1 MKDGYLVDTPAP
13 GKYLS
18 VVATSDVPF
27 SKFYLPDNLP
37 PEIDLSDE
45 VIHAY
50 GAAMHSLGR
59 LDGFWSEIED
69 PEAVFGLFVYKE
81 AEQSSQVE
89 GTRVTVSD
97 MYEEGEDSKD
107 VREARNYA
115 SALKKAAKRLSEEGR
130 SRKNLSNEL
139 LKDLHRELM
148 EEGRSEE
155 DDPIPGEFRPSYVW
169 IDESTNLGKQ
179 IRFVPPK
186 SEIVVSK
193 MDDFERY
200 MSSEGKYPNLI
211 DIAILHYQIE
221 TIHPF
226 VDGNGRVGRLLIVL
240 FLMAEDILLHPLFY
254 LSSYI
259 RRNRDKYT
267 DLLLR
272 VSEEGEWNEW
282 FQFFLTGIREQA
294 DEAFSRAKLLLHLR
308 RRYRE
313 EYADARPSVRAL
325 LEDIFTEPVFTVN
338 RAADMIDMSYPA
350 ANKAISILED
360 DGVLR
365 ERTQKERY
373 REFQADGVLDALN
386 ENVDN
391 LPSPEEL
398 IEKEENRFDDIA
410 Q

>member
-18 VVATSDVPF
+18 VVATSNVPF

-130 SRKNLSNEL
+130 SRKNLPNEL

-155 DDPIPGEFRPSYVW
+155 DDPLPGEFRPSYVW
-169 IDESTNLGKQ
+169 IDESTNFGKQ

-240 FLMAEDILLHPLFY
+240 FLMAEDILLHPLFI
-254 LSSYI
+254 SAPTSVGTGTNI
-259 RRNRDKYT
+259 RIYS
-267 DLLLR
+267 LR

-282 FQFFLTGIREQA
+282 FQFSLQESENRQTRHSAEQSFCFTSVEDIGRSTQMPVHRLERFLRI
-294 DEAFSRAKLLLHLR
+294 FSRSQ
-308 RRYRE
+308 Y
-313 EYADARPSVRAL
+313 SQS
-325 LEDIFTEPVFTVN
+325 T
-338 RAADMIDMSYPA
+338 
-350 ANKAISILED
+350 
-360 DGVLR
+360 VLR
-365 ERTQKERY
+365 
-373 REFQADGVLDALN
+373 
-386 ENVDN
+386 
-391 LPSPEEL
+391 
-398 IEKEENRFDDIA
+398 I
-410 Q
+410 